1 MFYKEMLQLFYEEAK
16 GDEIE
21 TQIGV
26 DEVGRGC
33 LALTFVHFRGGGGGG
48 LGSEFVVEGLE
59 PPEHVVYAP
68 HDEHEQ
74 VESEEPE
81 EPQEGGGAVLP
92 LRGDAAVAAVVPSR
106 RIATDGRR
114 EVLVHCRMVQ
124 AVQPH
129 LARRSEGG

>member
-74 VESEEPE
+74 VKSEEPE
-81 EPQEGGGAVLP
+81 EPQEGGEDEDGDFDPVRGRAAARGMRGA
-92 LRGDAAVAAVVPSR
+92 
-106 RIATDGRR
+106 
-114 EVLVHCRMVQ
+114 
-124 AVQPH
+124 
-129 LARRSEGG
+129 